1 MIEKETSTPKSL
13 IHADTFKG
21 NFRLPLRPEMYT
33 WRGPGVLITLKGTK
47 NADLGKGGQTH

>member
-13 IHADTFKG
+13 IHADTSKG
-21 NFRLPLRPEMYT
+21 NFRLPSRPEMYT